1 MIDYTPILMTQLAID
16 NEFILSLVA
25 ILSGIGGAVLVL
37 SKIFGSNIDDEKKL
51 RDSDTV
57 KDIHTKSKTI
67 EAELKVTDA
76 KIHDLKDLI
85 TAQYVEVEKLKI
97 ITTNSHHNIDE
108 LKQQNRD
115 LVQRLDDLL
124 KQIMEYVD

>member
-1 MIDYTPILMTQLAID
+1 MM
-16 NEFILSLVA
+16 
-25 ILSGIGGAVLVL
+25 
-37 SKIFGSNIDDEKKL
+37 KKKL

-76 KIHDLKDLI
+76 KTHDLKDLI
-85 TAQYVEVEKLKI
+85 NAQYVEVEKLKI

>member
-1 MIDYTPILMTQLAID
+1 MINDTPILMTQLAID

-51 RDSDTV
+51 RDSDIV

-76 KIHDLKDLI
+76 KTHDLKDLI
-85 TAQYVEVEKLKI
+85 NAQYVEVEKLKI